1 MIILRQKKV
10 IRVVIWAVAMAFI
23 LSIFIFGGSFFLD
36 RKEREQEAEVKN
48 EIDEIRLQEK
58 AEEAAL
64 RANVV
69 ATFKGGTVTVGDV
82 IDLYTKRLSPEFKRY
97 FQGKEGKKKLVEQFA
112 LERLQLKFSEGLYPN
127 LTGEVEVMIDKLAS
141 SKQAQGGMDTFLAS
155 QNLTMEGLR
164 DMLRSQILIS
174 KREELVTS
182 GKSAKT
188 SEIEEYFEVNM
199 ETDFSGKKLD
209 EVRDEIKMTLATTV
223 TDEEFQ
229 QFYQEHLDRFRK
241 PDEVLIKHIMVN
253 PDSDDWK
260 NKADAEITKE
270 AVDKHYASICTRPEF
285 KTRGLATIKHIFID
299 PRDGSRMARVNI
311 PENRCSSYY
320 GEHKEDFKTIDKR
333 KVRQIFVDPRNESR
347 ITSIVVEESE
357 ITEYYDKNITQY
369 EFTNE
374 DGTSTKQPLEDA
386 RDDIISDLKLDKA
399 EDVAKELAETIQ
411 EELSA
416 GKLTFDEAVAKYSE
430 GESKAQNGEI
440 GYLIKGSQRSPAV
453 LKLAAEILAAD
464 SKNLLKPIEQSVFS
478 LAAGATSEV
487 IESEIGFH
495 LLKVEEIIP
504 PRPQTYKEAKG
515 EVEEKLR
522 PALAWEDAF
531 RVISLVF
538 NKLREGADFSAM
550 AVQYSELPSAK
561 DGGEIAPFYLGKI
574 PPDLDSVKRSTLLA
588 EIASSSAIFPEIVES
603 LLASKPGIHSEIIK
617 TDKGYHLLELV
628 SIELRPYLPI
638 PLVRSEVRKDL
649 IKTRARQNV
658 ESLLDSLRE
667 RILKGELTFEEAAKE
682 YSEGK
687 TAQEG
692 GVMGWVKQE
701 ENLGDDPEKAKT
713 FRNELASF
721 SFRQVQGRFT
731 PVTVLEQTVAD
742 RIFQMPAGGLT
753 TKLESRYGLHLV
765 TPAELRAG
773 EPKPLD
779 EVKEEI
785 REALVSVFTEEQLKV
800 YYEEHKET
808 YKKPESEEYLPFVEK
823 REEIEK
829 ALKKERQDRLIE
841 AWLGEIKRG
850 GQITIIHENLK
861 HLEEL

>member
-1 MIILRQKKV
+1 
-10 IRVVIWAVAMAFI
+10 
-23 LSIFIFGGSFFLD
+23 
-36 RKEREQEAEVKN
+36 
-48 EIDEIRLQEK
+48 
-58 AEEAAL
+58 
-64 RANVV
+64 
-69 ATFKGGTVTVGDV
+69 
-82 IDLYTKRLSPEFKRY
+82 
-97 FQGKEGKKKLVEQFA
+97 
-112 LERLQLKFSEGLYPN
+112 
-127 LTGEVEVMIDKLAS
+127 
-141 SKQAQGGMDTFLAS
+141 
-155 QNLTMEGLR
+155 
-164 DMLRSQILIS
+164 
-174 KREELVTS
+174 
-182 GKSAKT
+182 
-188 SEIEEYFEVNM
+188 
-199 ETDFSGKKLD
+199 
-209 EVRDEIKMTLATTV
+209 
-223 TDEEFQ
+223 
-229 QFYQEHLDRFRK
+229 
-241 PDEVLIKHIMVN
+241 
-253 PDSDDWK
+253 
-260 NKADAEITKE
+260 
-270 AVDKHYASICTRPEF
+270 
-285 KTRGLATIKHIFID
+285 
-299 PRDGSRMARVNI
+299 
-311 PENRCSSYY
+311 
-320 GEHKEDFKTIDKR
+320 
-333 KVRQIFVDPRNESR
+333 
-347 ITSIVVEESE
+347 
-357 ITEYYDKNITQY
+357 
-369 EFTNE
+369 
-374 DGTSTKQPLEDA
+374 
-386 RDDIISDLKLDKA
+386 
-399 EDVAKELAETIQ
+399 
-411 EELSA
+411 
-416 GKLTFDEAVAKYSE
+416 
-430 GESKAQNGEI
+430 
-440 GYLIKGSQRSPAV
+440 
-453 LKLAAEILAAD
+453 
-464 SKNLLKPIEQSVFS
+464 
-478 LAAGATSEV
+478 
-487 IESEIGFH
+487 
-495 LLKVEEIIP
+495 
-504 PRPQTYKEAKG
+504 
-515 EVEEKLR
+515 
-522 PALAWEDAF
+522 
-531 RVISLVF
+531 
-538 NKLREGADFSAM
+538 
-550 AVQYSELPSAK
+550 
-561 DGGEIAPFYLGKI
+561 
-574 PPDLDSVKRSTLLA
+574 
-588 EIASSSAIFPEIVES
+588 
-603 LLASKPGIHSEIIK
+603 
-617 TDKGYHLLELV
+617 ELV